1 MKKPFAVAAALCA
14 LLLAACTA
22 VPQKQTVSMFDLSE
36 AMSAAHAG
44 QTEMKLASSSDADPE
59 GIFERFSDMDYGK
72 VESFFLLYAADG
84 AASTDEIAVIA
95 LRDAAD
101 AAEAAKSLER
111 HVEKRRA
118 LYGTYAPELVPALD
132 GAEVFT
138 SAQYAVLIV
147 SPNADAVRR
156 AFEEFTAK

>member
-1 MKKPFAVAAALCA
+1 MKRLVAVFAALLA

-22 VPQKQTVSMFDLSE
+22 APQKETVSMFDLSR
-36 AMSAAHAG
+36 AMGDAHAG
-44 QTEMKLASSSDADPE
+44 QTEMKLASSSDANPE
-59 GIFERFSDMDYGK
+59 ELFERFSDMDYGK

-118 LYGTYAPELVPALD
+118 LYGTYAPELVPVLD
-132 GAEVFT
+132 GAVVFT
-138 SAQYAVLIV
+138 SAQYAVLII
-147 SPNADAVRR
+147 SPNADAVRL
-156 AFEEFTAK
+156 AFEEFIAK